1 MITRLFKNKILLL
14 IIVVIATFLR
24 FYQLGT
30 NPPSLTWDE
39 AALGYNAYSL
49 GLDGKDEFG
58 RFLPYDYLES
68 FGDFKPPVYAY
79 LDIIPIKIFGL
90 NEFAVRF
97 PSAFFGVLTVLI
109 TYFLVL
115 RIFNNRKW
123 EIGSGKVDKE
133 VGSENKRSHFSPQFP
148 ISHLALLTS
157 FLLAISPWHIN
168 LSRAAFEANIAT
180 FFIVTGVWL
189 FLTGVQKSSVP
200 GSNKKWFL
208 VLSAVSFALS
218 IYTFN
223 SARIVALI
231 LIFIL
236 ATGFR
241 HSLFRIKKQV
251 LVACIIGFLFIL
263 PTLNFLLSPQASLR
277 FREVNIF
284 SDISIIERT
293 NQEIAN
299 DNNARWS
306 KIIHNRRFA
315 YGVEFLKHYFDNLNP
330 DFLFIK
336 GDGNPKFS
344 TRDVGQ
350 LYIWEIPFLIAGI
363 LFLVKN
369 RQGVWWII
377 PLWLLAGIIP
387 AATARETPHA
397 LRIEATLPTFQILVA
412 YGIAILFKRISNIQ
426 FQISNFKLNRLVFCA
441 FIFVVIINFLYYIHG
456 YYAHYPKQYSGEWQY
471 GYKDAI
477 SYVKNVEKNYDR
489 IYFTEALGRPYVYF
503 LFYTNYSPEEF
514 RKSSIVEREVL
525 GFVHVNGFDKYRF
538 AKNIT
543 GDNESGRKILYI
555 DVPNS
560 VPINANIQKEFYLLN
575 GEKVLAAYIL

>member
-208 VLSAVSFALS
+208 VLSAVSFVLS

-223 SARIVALI
+223 SARIVAPI
-231 LIFIL
+231 LVLMLSI
-236 ATGFR
+236 GFR
-241 HSLFRIKKQV
+241 NKLIKNRKETLLAF
-251 LVACIIGFLFIL
+251 LVGALMIL
-263 PTLNFLLSPQASLR
+263 PILRFLTSDQASLR

-284 SDISIIERT
+284 SDISVIERT

-299 DNNARWS
+299 DNNTWWS
-306 KIIHNRRFA
+306 KILHNRRFA
-315 YGVEFLKHYFDNLNP
+315 YSTEFLKHYFDNLNP

-344 TRDVGQ
+344 TQDVGQ
-350 LYIWEIPFLIAGI
+350 MYIWEAPFLIVGI
-363 LFLVKN
+363 LFLIKN

-397 LRIEATLPTFQILVA
+397 LRIEGVLPTFQILVA
-412 YGIAILFKRISNIQ
+412 YGLFQFLNKISNIKY
-426 FQISNFKLNRLVFCA
+426 QILNIRIKY
-441 FIFVVIINFLYYIHG
+441 FIFTISFLFLIFNFLYYIHG

-477 SYVKNVEKNYDR
+477 SYIKSVEKNYDR